1 MKRGLRW
8 HRLVGVSKPMVQ
20 AKTPLLRV
28 VRTPAVAEPSPARS
42 DDELLE
48 GLIRGDRALGSE
60 LCRRMTRVVDGTLY
74 RVMGRREEEHDD
86 LVQTAFEQIVLTLS
100 QGRFSRECSLTTW
113 ASAITCNVALHAIRR
128 RRTERRIFEESFDP
142 EQLSRRAAT
151 VSDPESHAGSREE
164 LVRVRAH
171 LSRMSEKLAHTLLL
185 HDMLGCGLAETATI
199 TGVSMA
205 AAQSR
210 LVRGRKELSTR
221 MKRDQER
228 MAGVRR

>member
-1 MKRGLRW
+1 
-8 HRLVGVSKPMVQ
+8 MVQ
-20 AKTPLLRV
+20 ARIPLLRV
-28 VRTPAVAEPSPARS
+28 VRAPQAAEASPALS

-74 RVMGRREEEHDD
+74 RVIGRRAEDHDD

-100 QGRFSRECSLTTW
+100 RGKFSRECSLTTW

-128 RRTERRIFEESFDP
+128 RRTERRIFEESSDT
-142 EQLSRRAAT
+142 EQLLLRAAT
-151 VSDPESHAGSREE
+151 NSDPESHAGSREE
-164 LVRVRAH
+164 LVRVRGH
-171 LSRMSEKLAHTLLL
+171 LSRMSEKLARTLLL

-221 MKRDQER
+221 MKRDRER
-228 MAGVRR
+228 VIGVRR